1 MYGLVTGYTL
11 PLEDKHSPLLH
22 ISLILPFECDLLL
35 TPHLDNVQ
43 INIISLYYYYSFSS
57 CENVPL
63 VFIIMSFFTF
73 SCLPLLSCHTLPRLT
88 VHSPGQKFHFRKLKS
103 FHQKKCLINCSK
115 YLRVLLLYQRPLDK
129 SAICIHKHQQH
140 KHVTVLGTLRYT
152 TN

>member
-103 FHQKKCLINCSK
+103 FHQKKCLINCRKIQRGRFHEMRLLTQQSPCCEK
-115 YLRVLLLYQRPLDK
+115 PQFKLYVLVIKQ
-129 SAICIHKHQQH
+129 
-140 KHVTVLGTLRYT
+140 
-152 TN
+152 